1 MIKCWLFMF
10 GLSVLVV
17 QNLAANT
24 LSVDSVGIEK
34 IGDQSFIIHQV
45 EPQETLFGI
54 SRRYNT
60 QVNDIVQ
67 NNDNLKDGL
76 KIGQRI
82 KVPYVEKETLPPG
95 ASVHQ
100 VNPGETLFAIAQNYN
115 VPLQDLMAWNDLKG
129 TDLSVGQ
136 SLLIKGLEE
145 KAHPIEEEVIM
156 ETAELADQ
164 NVAVTNQPVKSD
176 SGSSKKKKVNS
187 KAEMPKRVEKSTSP
201 SNKNPQKSSPSVK
214 PAETVTKSTVPST
227 GNWISHKVD
236 QGETLFSIAQFYDTK
251 VEDLIKLNGL
261 SSNNLTIGQT
271 LKVGRETNPNIPV
284 TRFPEP
290 KKSLP
295 SPNEASNSSGP
306 PTKSTLP
313 TSTSGSSSAGTSN
326 VASSTAFK
334 NIKENGQA
342 EVIEGTGNHKKYL
355 VLHRNAPVGT
365 IMRIRNEE
373 NDVTVFARVV
383 GVLPNTGDNDK
394 LIIKVSKAAF
404 DQLKAVNSRFRVEV
418 AY

>member
-1 MIKCWLFMF
+1 MF

-17 QNLAANT
+17 QSLAAKT

-60 QVNDIVQ
+60 PVNDIVQ

-82 KVPYVEKETLPPG
+82 KVPFIEKEALPEG

-100 VNPGETLFAIAQNYN
+100 VKPGETLFAIAQNYN
-115 VPLQDLMAWNDLKG
+115 VPIQDLMAWNDLKG

-136 SLLIKGLEE
+136 TLLIKGLEE
-145 KAHPIEEEVIM
+145 KAEAVEVEAIE

-176 SGSSKKKKVNS
+176 SATTPKKKKLNA
-187 KAEMPKRVEKSTSP
+187 KAEMPKRVADSTSQPNKKP
-201 SNKNPQKSSPSVK
+201 SNSTPTIKSV
-214 PAETVTKSTVPST
+214 ETETKSTIPTT
-227 GNWISHKVD
+227 GNWISHKVA
-236 QGETLFSIAQFYDTK
+236 QGETLFSIARNYDAK
-251 VEDLIKLNGL
+251 VEELIKWNGL

-284 TRFPEP
+284 TRYPEP
-290 KKSLP
+290 KKQVS
-295 SPNEASNSSGP
+295 SSNEAPKTADRPAKSPQPISSG
-306 PTKSTLP
+306 
-313 TSTSGSSSAGTSN
+313 GASSAGTSN

-334 NIKENGQA
+334 NVKENGQA
-342 EVIEGTGNHKKYL
+342 EV
-355 VLHRNAPVGT
+355 
-365 IMRIRNEE
+365 
-373 NDVTVFARVV
+373 
-383 GVLPNTGDNDK
+383 
-394 LIIKVSKAAF
+394 
-404 DQLKAVNSRFRVEV
+404 
-418 AY
+418 